1 MKEESDSVAISTA
14 AQRICDWYQ
23 MIVMYPDQIISLD
36 NLFEL
41 GDEMIVDLEIS
52 AEILTREL
60 GKIQPVMQDWPQHLI
75 SKAAVVFLKT
85 LL

>member
-14 AQRICDWYQ
+14 AQHICDWYQ
-23 MIVMYPDQIISLD
+23 MIIMYPDQIISLD

-60 GKIQPVMQDWPQHLI
+60 GKIQPVM
-75 SKAAVVFLKT
+75 
-85 LL
+85 